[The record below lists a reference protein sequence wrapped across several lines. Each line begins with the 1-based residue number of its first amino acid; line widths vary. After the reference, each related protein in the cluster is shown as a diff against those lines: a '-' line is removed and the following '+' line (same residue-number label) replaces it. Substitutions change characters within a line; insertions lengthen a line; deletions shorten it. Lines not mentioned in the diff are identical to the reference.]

1 MSILTPLHGMV
12 TNVAAQSS
20 LAIVLTLAGLTSI
33 GILALAVVALT
44 RRKSWSYLLVTLAIG
59 TLGIRVLLGGL
70 MLLGLIDLTIHH
82 LLEHIVDILMA
93 LLLLAAVYT
102 ARSTEVSPSQE
113 QYEQ

>member
-1 MSILTPLHGMV
+1 MV
-12 TNVAAQSS
+12 TNVTARPS

-33 GILALAVVALT
+33 GILALAVVALS
-44 RRKSWSYLLVTLAIG
+44 RRQSWSYLLVTLAIG

-70 MLLGLIDLTIHH
+70 MLFGFIDLTIHH

-93 LLLLAAVYT
+93 ILLLAAVYT
-102 ARSTEVSPSQE
+102 ARSTETRPSQE

>member
-1 MSILTPLHGMV
+1 MV
-12 TNVAAQSS
+12 TNAAQPW
-20 LAIVLTLAGLTSI
+20 LAIVLTLAGLASV
-33 GILALAVVALT
+33 GILALAVVALA

-70 MLLGLIDLTIHH
+70 MLFGLVDLPLHH

-102 ARSTEVSPSQE
+102 ARKTDVHTSNR
-113 QYEQ
+113 QYE

>member
-1 MSILTPLHGMV
+1 MSVLAPLHGMV
-12 TNVAAQSS
+12 TNAAQPS
-20 LAIVLTLAGLTSI
+20 LAIILTLAGLTSI
-33 GILALAVVALT
+33 GILLLAVVALT

-70 MLLGLIDLTIHH
+70 MFFGLIDLTIHH

-102 ARSTEVSPSQE
+102 ARTADVRTSQE
-113 QYEQ
+113 QYE